1 MVPSAVH
8 LWPQDQ
14 IDSPT
19 NRLCFLS
26 FSSPPANWFHE
37 SLEGAGGGGEGVIHV
52 SQRVVSEPKT
62 TLGAYRVC
70 QPTNA
75 ESMAHRLA
83 LCPKTVWDSRQNLLV
98 VMRRADNAG
107 MGLRPPA
114 TLKSQGALQTDR
126 RCSVHFRQ
134 IGVAAY
140 TSDRLALQ
148 CTVHGVA
155 AYTLD
160 RWVLQRTLQTDWRC
174 SVHFRQIGVAAYA
187 SDRLALQRTFQTD

>member
-1 MVPSAVH
+1 M
-8 LWPQDQ
+8 
-14 IDSPT
+14 
-19 NRLCFLS
+19 
-26 FSSPPANWFHE
+26 
-37 SLEGAGGGGEGVIHV
+37 
-52 SQRVVSEPKT
+52 
-62 TLGAYRVC
+62 C

-148 CTVHGVA
+148 
-155 AYTLD
+155 
-160 RWVLQRTLQTDWRC
+160 RTLQTDWRC
-174 SVHFRQIGVAAYA
+174 SVHFRQIDVAAYT
-187 SDRLALQRTFQTD
+187 SDTLALQRTFQTN